1 MGKSRWGRGGAPY
14 PGALSGSS
22 GRHPGSCSVLSWPW
36 LAHRTAG
43 SLSPVES
50 GGGRAGHFRDTREEE
65 SDPRGRRSHKAPRG
79 GGSLGRKEPGVG
91 YQGCTFFRKKFLPDF
106 LSPLLVRTPR
116 WRMYRLMALTTAALW
131 GGDGRRH
138 LLPPRLSFCSIPTP
152 APQPPSAECLSP
164 GERAG
169 SRGWS
174 QNAQAPSPSSLW
186 PRKPNGPPASLLP
199 SPLFLIGRDGVS
211 VRRRKKLVTNPLS
224 LGSFI
229 TQHKCPGCPSLQS
242 RDRE

>member
-1 MGKSRWGRGGAPY
+1 M
-14 PGALSGSS
+14 
-22 GRHPGSCSVLSWPW
+22 
-36 LAHRTAG
+36 
-43 SLSPVES
+43 
-50 GGGRAGHFRDTREEE
+50 
-65 SDPRGRRSHKAPRG
+65 
-79 GGSLGRKEPGVG
+79 G